1 MVHISAI
8 LLIICIIEWIIIF
21 WFRRNSGK
29 KIDIEETVTFFRNF
43 GGKFVL
49 YVIATS
55 IIGLF
60 LGSIYFEKVVGLNE
74 INAWVGIVLG
84 LVALI
89 IGIISLFLSF
99 YNVEQSNKVQ
109 KETVDIMN
117 KVKTDIEDKL
127 TEIRAEMKKGF
138 SDITSGREYRGDQE
152 APEKVETKKDNA
164 EWEKI
169 DE

>member
-43 GGKFVL
+43 WGKFVL

-89 IGIISLFLSF
+89 IGIIFFFFVSQFL
-99 YNVEQSNKVQ
+99 
-109 KETVDIMN
+109 
-117 KVKTDIEDKL
+117 
-127 TEIRAEMKKGF
+127 
-138 SDITSGREYRGDQE
+138 
-152 APEKVETKKDNA
+152 
-164 EWEKI
+164 
-169 DE
+169 

>member
-1 MVHISAI
+1 
-8 LLIICIIEWIIIF
+8 
-21 WFRRNSGK
+21 
-29 KIDIEETVTFFRNF
+29 
-43 GGKFVL
+43 
-49 YVIATS
+49 
-55 IIGLF
+55 
-60 LGSIYFEKVVGLNE
+60 
-74 INAWVGIVLG
+74 
-84 LVALI
+84 
-89 IGIISLFLSF
+89 
-99 YNVEQSNKVQ
+99 
-109 KETVDIMN
+109 MN